1 MNSSLVIYIVVDT
14 ERCKTWICY
23 VTMLALNSENPYL
36 PSAEI
41 PHLSRKKCVSLNLDA
56 SYGPYTHSL

>member
-14 ERCKTWICY
+14 ERCKKTWICY

-41 PHLSRKKCVSLNLDA
+41 KGMYYLICPGRSVFH
-56 SYGPYTHSL
+56 